1 MVYVLNIASILHVV
15 CWNSACPV
23 CQQKIRKY
31 SVVRESNSRHFGCYL
46 AITPQQTSIIYFWG
60 FFFLNVKQCYLCLMQ
75 KQLRNIFFAKKKTI
89 FTRIS
94 MWKFLLI
101 KHLYN
106 NWWNILWGTVTAE
119 LWKCF
124 LIWRLINTMLINKSH
139 WSATSTQVKTSEKTT
154 PHFLERTVTF
164 VDFFCD
170 CKAAC
175 WLNTIIMQSNVSIWQ
190 TPCFTWMF

>member
-1 MVYVLNIASILHVV
+1 MA
-15 CWNSACPV
+15 W
-23 CQQKIRKY
+23 
-31 SVVRESNSRHFGCYL
+31 ESNSRHFGCYL
-46 AITPQQTSIIYFWG
+46 AITPQQTSFIYFLV

-101 KHLYN
+101 KHLYKLMKYFVRN
-106 NWWNILWGTVTAE
+106 CYRWVMKMLFNMALNQYNVD
-119 LWKCF
+119 K
-124 LIWRLINTMLINKSH
+124 LISLICYFNSSKNHAI
-139 WSATSTQVKTSEKTT
+139 TSEKTT

-175 WLNTIIMQSNVSIWQ
+175 WLNTI
-190 TPCFTWMF
+190 

>member
-1 MVYVLNIASILHVV
+1 MLPMFDAETI
-15 CWNSACPV
+15 
-23 CQQKIRKY
+23 KKY
-31 SVVRESNSRHFGCYL
+31 
-46 AITPQQTSIIYFWG
+46 
-60 FFFLNVKQCYLCLMQ
+60 
-75 KQLRNIFFAKKKTI
+75 IFCKKKTI

-94 MWKFLLI
+94 MWKFLVLI
-101 KHLYN
+101 KHLYKLMKY
-106 NWWNILWGTVTAE
+106 ILWRTVTAE
-119 LWKCF
+119 SWKCF
-124 LIWRLINTMLINKSH
+124 LIWCLINTTLINKSH
-139 WSATSTQVKTSEKTT
+139 WSATSTQVKTLEKTM